1 MIKIFLSIF
10 ALLLMPMRFL
20 FLISILLN
28 ILLFI
33 SINSFIAKDTYF
45 ESADYTEF
53 MKAKA
58 EKALDRSCSYSTSC
72 SLKLYAKNEKQEL
85 KETFFKVI
93 NDEKQV
99 KKAGF
104 IESIK
109 APIQKIL
116 SQNELKHRLLK
127 GEKKGLGNCFEEPSG
142 TLTCAG
148 EEIVAIFTAKKCEIC
163 IQNFQKEFKNLD
175 KKYYKGFLIKMSH
188 KLHGFIFELFGIKP
202 KNEVA
207 EISTKVKGFIYENL

>member
-1 MIKIFLSIF
+1 MFLSVF
-10 ALLLMPMRFL
+10 AVLLMPMRFL

-28 ILLFI
+28 ILLFLA
-33 SINSFIAKDTYF
+33 INSFIAKDTYF
-45 ESADYTEF
+45 ESADYAEF

-58 EKALDRSCSYSTSC
+58 GKALDRSCNYSASC

-93 NDEKQV
+93 NDEKQFQ
-99 KKAGF
+99 KAGF

-109 APIQKIL
+109 APIKKIL
-116 SQNELKHRLLK
+116 SENELKKRVFK
-127 GEKKGLGNCFEEPSG
+127 SEKKGFGNCFEEPSG

-148 EEIVAIFTAKKCEIC
+148 DEIIAIFTAKKCEIC
-163 IQNFQKEFKNLD
+163 IQNFQKEFKNLE

-188 KLHGFIFELFGIKP
+188 KFHDFIFELFGIKP
-202 KNEVA
+202 KNEVE
-207 EISTKVKGFIYENL
+207 EIRSKVKGFIYENL

>member
-1 MIKIFLSIF
+1 
-10 ALLLMPMRFL
+10 MPMRFF

-58 EKALDRSCSYSTSC
+58 EKALDRSCSYSASC

-99 KKAGF
+99 KKVGF

-109 APIQKIL
+109 APIQKML
-116 SQNELKHRLLK
+116 SENELK
-127 GEKKGLGNCFEEPSG
+127 KKL
-142 TLTCAG
+142 
-148 EEIVAIFTAKKCEIC
+148 
-163 IQNFQKEFKNLD
+163 FKNKWDLA
-175 KKYYKGFLIKMSH
+175 H
-188 KLHGFIFELFGIKP
+188 RP
-202 KNEVA
+202 EV
-207 EISTKVKGFIYENL
+207 ILSKEN